1 MTGSVRDYLGLTKP
15 RVIPLL
21 LLVTLATMLLA
32 SEGAPSWGT
41 ISVTLLGGTLA
52 IGGAQAMNAYIDR
65 DLDRKMKRTRD
76 RPLAAGRIS
85 PASALV
91 FGLVLATISFVMM
104 GYVVNLLSAL
114 LTLGAL
120 AFYVIIYSRLL
131 KLRTAQNIVIGGA
144 AGAAPAL
151 IGWAAATNELGIT
164 ALLLFAVVFFWTPP
178 HFWALALVIR
188 EEYEHAGIPML
199 PVVAG
204 ERAAAKQ
211 ILIYT
216 LILVPLT
223 LLIVPVASLGWLY
236 ATTATILGLALVA
249 LEVRLIRTQ
258 TREAAR
264 DIFFYSMLY
273 LALLF
278 GAMVLDNQLGL
289 A

>member
-1 MTGSVRDYLGLTKP
+1 MTTARDYLGLTKP

-32 SEGAPSWGT
+32 SEGTPSWMA

-52 IGGAQAMNAYIDR
+52 IGGAQALNAYIDR
-65 DLDRKMKRTRD
+65 DLDRKMERTRN

-91 FGLVLATISFVMM
+91 FGITLATVSFIVM
-104 GYVVNLLSAL
+104 GLVVNLMSAL

-120 AFYVIIYSRLL
+120 AYYVIVYSRLL
-131 KLRTAQNIVIGGA
+131 KLRTTQNIVIGGA

-151 IGWAAATNELGIT
+151 IGWAAATNEL
-164 ALLLFAVVFFWTPP
+164 ALTPVLLFAVVFFWTPP
-178 HFWALALVIR
+178 HSWALALVIR
-188 EEYEHAGIPML
+188 DEYKDAGVPML

-204 ERAAAKQ
+204 ERAAAIQ

-223 LLIVPVASLGWLY
+223 LLMVPVASLGWIY
-236 ATTATILGLALVA
+236 GASAMILGGILVA
-249 LEVRLIRTQ
+249 LEIRLLRLRT
-258 TREAAR
+258 TDAAR
-264 DIFFYSMLY
+264 DIFFYSMIY

-278 GAMVLDNQLGL
+278 GAMVLDYQLGL

>member
-1 MTGSVRDYLGLTKP
+1 MMTARDFLGLTKP

-32 SEGAPSWGT
+32 SEGSPSWVA

-52 IGGAQAMNAYIDR
+52 IGGAQALNAYIDR
-65 DLDRKMKRTRD
+65 DIDRKMRRTRD
-76 RPLAAGRIS
+76 RPLAARRIS

-91 FGLVLATISFVMM
+91 FGLALATVSFIMM
-104 GYVVNLLSAL
+104 GLVVNLMSAL

-120 AFYVIIYSRLL
+120 AYYVVVYSRLL
-131 KLRTAQNIVIGGA
+131 KLRTAQNIVIGGM

-151 IGWAAATNELGIT
+151 IGWAAATNELSLT
-164 ALLLFAVVFFWTPP
+164 AFLLFAIVFLWTPP
-178 HFWALALVIR
+178 HSWALALVIR
-188 EEYEHAGIPML
+188 DEYEDAGVPML

-204 ERAAAKQ
+204 ERAAAIH

-216 LILVPLT
+216 LILFPLT
-223 LLIVPVASLGWLY
+223 LLIVPVASLGWIY
-236 ATTATILGLALVA
+236 ATSAAILGALLVA
-249 LEVRLIRTQ
+249 MEIRLIRIPT
-258 TREAAR
+258 TDAAR
-264 DIFFYSMLY
+264 DIFFYSMIY

-278 GAMVLDNQLGL
+278 GAMVLDYQLGL

>member
-1 MTGSVRDYLGLTKP
+1 MMTARDFLGLTKP

-32 SEGAPSWGT
+32 SEGSPSWVA

-52 IGGAQAMNAYIDR
+52 IGGAQALNAYIDR
-65 DLDRKMKRTRD
+65 DIDRKMRRTRD
-76 RPLAAGRIS
+76 RPLAARRIS

-91 FGLVLATISFVMM
+91 FGLALATVSFIMM
-104 GYVVNLLSAL
+104 GLVVNLMSAL

-120 AFYVIIYSRLL
+120 AYYVVVYSRLL
-131 KLRTAQNIVIGGA
+131 KLRTAQNIVIGGM

-151 IGWAAATNELGIT
+151 IGWAAATNELSLT
-164 ALLLFAVVFFWTPP
+164 AFLLFAIVFLWTPP
-178 HFWALALVIR
+178 HSWALALVIR
-188 EEYEHAGIPML
+188 DEYEDAGVPML

-204 ERAAAKQ
+204 ERAAAIH

-216 LILVPLT
+216 LILIPLT
-223 LLIVPVASLGWLY
+223 LLIVPVASLGWIY
-236 ATTATILGLALVA
+236 ATSAAILGALLVA
-249 LEVRLIRTQ
+249 MEIRLIRIPT
-258 TREAAR
+258 TDAAR
-264 DIFFYSMLY
+264 DIFFYSMIY

-278 GAMVLDNQLGL
+278 GAMVLDYQLGL

>member
-1 MTGSVRDYLGLTKP
+1 MTTARDYLGLTKP

-32 SEGAPSWGT
+32 SEGAPSWMA

-52 IGGAQAMNAYIDR
+52 IGGAQALNAYIDR
-65 DLDRKMKRTRD
+65 DLDRKMERTRN

-91 FGLVLATISFVMM
+91 FGITLATVSFIVM
-104 GYVVNLLSAL
+104 GLVVNLMSAL

-120 AFYVIIYSRLL
+120 AYYVIVYSRLL
-131 KLRTAQNIVIGGA
+131 KLRTTQNIVIGGA

-151 IGWAAATNELGIT
+151 IGWAAATNEL
-164 ALLLFAVVFFWTPP
+164 ALTPVLLFAVVFFWTPP
-178 HFWALALVIR
+178 HSWALALVIR
-188 EEYEHAGIPML
+188 DEYKDAGVPML

-204 ERAAAKQ
+204 ERAAAIQ

-223 LLIVPVASLGWLY
+223 LLMVPVASLGWIY
-236 ATTATILGLALVA
+236 GASAMILGGILVA
-249 LEVRLIRTQ
+249 LEIRLLRLRT
-258 TREAAR
+258 TDAAR
-264 DIFFYSMLY
+264 DIFFYSMIY

-278 GAMVLDNQLGL
+278 GAMVLDYQLGL

>member
-1 MTGSVRDYLGLTKP
+1 
-15 RVIPLL
+15 
-21 LLVTLATMLLA
+21 MLLA
-32 SEGAPSWGT
+32 SEGAPSWMA

-52 IGGAQAMNAYIDR
+52 IGGAQALNAYIDR
-65 DLDRKMKRTRD
+65 DLDRKMERTRN

-91 FGLVLATISFVMM
+91 FGITLATVSFIVM
-104 GYVVNLLSAL
+104 GLVVNLMSAL

-120 AFYVIIYSRLL
+120 AYYVIVYSRLL
-131 KLRTAQNIVIGGA
+131 KLRTTQNIVIGGA

-151 IGWAAATNELGIT
+151 IGWAAATNEL
-164 ALLLFAVVFFWTPP
+164 ALTPVLLFAVIFFWTPP
-178 HFWALALVIR
+178 HSWALALVIR
-188 EEYEHAGIPML
+188 DEYKDAGVPML

-204 ERAAAKQ
+204 ERAAAIQ

-223 LLIVPVASLGWLY
+223 LLMVPVASLGWSY
-236 ATTATILGLALVA
+236 GASAMILGGILVA
-249 LEVRLIRTQ
+249 LEIRLLRLRT
-258 TREAAR
+258 TDAAR
-264 DIFFYSMLY
+264 DIFFYSMIY

-278 GAMVLDNQLGL
+278 GAMVLDYQLGL

>member
-1 MTGSVRDYLGLTKP
+1 MTTARDYLGLTKP

-32 SEGAPSWGT
+32 SEGAPSWMA

-52 IGGAQAMNAYIDR
+52 IGGAQALNAYIDR
-65 DLDRKMKRTRD
+65 DLDRKMERTRN

-91 FGLVLATISFVMM
+91 FGITLATVSFIVM
-104 GYVVNLLSAL
+104 GLVVNLMSAL

-120 AFYVIIYSRLL
+120 AYYVIVYSRLL
-131 KLRTAQNIVIGGA
+131 KLRTTQNIVIGGA

-151 IGWAAATNELGIT
+151 IGWAAATNEL
-164 ALLLFAVVFFWTPP
+164 ALTPVLLFAVVFFWTPP
-178 HFWALALVIR
+178 HSWALALVIR
-188 EEYEHAGIPML
+188 DEYKDAGVPML

-204 ERAAAKQ
+204 RRAAAIQ

-223 LLIVPVASLGWLY
+223 LLMVPVASLGWIY
-236 ATTATILGLALVA
+236 GASAMILGGILVA
-249 LEVRLIRTQ
+249 LEIRLLRLRT
-258 TREAAR
+258 TDAAR
-264 DIFFYSMLY
+264 DIFFYSMIY

-278 GAMVLDNQLGL
+278 GAMVLDYQLGL

>member
-1 MTGSVRDYLGLTKP
+1 MMTARDYLGLTKP

-32 SEGAPSWGT
+32 SEGAPSWT
-41 ISVTLLGGTLA
+41 AISVTLLGGTLA
-52 IGGAQAMNAYIDR
+52 IGGAQALNAYIDR
-65 DLDRKMKRTRD
+65 DLDRKMERTRN

-91 FGLVLATISFVMM
+91 FGIALATVSFIVM
-104 GYVVNLLSAL
+104 GLVVNLMSAL
-114 LTLGAL
+114 LTLGAMTY
-120 AFYVIIYSRLL
+120 YVVVYSRLL

-151 IGWAAATNELGIT
+151 IGWAAVTNEL
-164 ALLLFAVVFFWTPP
+164 ALTPIVLFAIVFFWTPP
-178 HFWALALVIR
+178 HSWALALVIR
-188 EEYEHAGIPML
+188 DEYKDAGVPML

-204 ERAAAKQ
+204 ERTTAIQ

-216 LILVPLT
+216 LILIPLT
-223 LLIVPVASLGWLY
+223 LLIVPVASLGWIY
-236 ATTATILGLALVA
+236 AASAMILGGFLLA
-249 LEVRLIRTQ
+249 LEVRLLRIRT
-258 TREAAR
+258 TDAAR
-264 DIFFYSMLY
+264 DIFFYSMIY